1 MQTSYFVS
9 LTSAENPNAG
19 FFSLSDFDIAKVE
32 TALKKAQQHLLAL
45 FNATPKTHPHYSV
58 VRRAAAHGLVPS
70 CPLAAFNDTI
80 ARIKKIEAA
89 LA

>member
-1 MQTSYFVS
+1 MQTSYFVPF
-9 LTSAENPNAG
+9 TTNVNPNAG

-32 TALKKAQQHLLAL
+32 TALEKAQRHLLAL
-45 FNATPKTHPHYSV
+45 YNATPKNHKNYPI
-58 VRRAAAHGLVPS
+58 VRRAAGAGMVPS
-70 CPLAAFNDTI
+70 CPLAAFNDTV